1 MPEIDAFVERIAAIA
16 AGVARDRAIELGA
29 KEAIKTYESEK
40 AKQSRRRSDRRM
52 HDTKRLLM
60 HYREIKVHAEDA
72 IASLAEINDEDYDFF
87 RRLMEDDRKVDV
99 DSIVT
104 SKVRSSIMLDQID
117 TMLHKYQQIAYSTRR
132 EEEMRRYRVLEAMCI
147 SDERK
152 TVQEIA
158 EMENIVDRTVY
169 RDFDIACSRMGALL
183 FGVQWIER
191 NDE

>member
-1 MPEIDAFVERIAAIA
+1 MPEIDAFVEQIAAIA
-16 AGVARDRAIELGA
+16 AGVASDRAIELGV